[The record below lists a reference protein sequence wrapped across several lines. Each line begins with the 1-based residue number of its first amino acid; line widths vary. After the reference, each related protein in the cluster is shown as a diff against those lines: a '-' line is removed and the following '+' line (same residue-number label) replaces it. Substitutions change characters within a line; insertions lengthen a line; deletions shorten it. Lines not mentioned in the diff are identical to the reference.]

1 MEYVGRRGAFG
12 MGNDLASP
20 AKFLPA
26 LSSLASC
33 SRDRG
38 DHGEQ
43 QSAPLTRTCAGR
55 QKRER

>member
-1 MEYVGRRGAFG
+1 MQYVGRSGAIG
-12 MGNDLASP
+12 MGNVLASP
-20 AKFLPA
+20 AQFLPA
-26 LSSLASC
+26 VSSLASC

-43 QSAPLTRTCAGR
+43 QSAPLTRTGAGR